1 MYILTFIYTGNIC
14 YFMDKNEINEP
25 EHTWLV
31 IIENIY
37 GENIIENIILG
48 TFHGVDRKTVLER
61 IVAEQKCSAEYV
73 KLYRLVDDSS

>member
-1 MYILTFIYTGNIC
+1 
-14 YFMDKNEINEP
+14 MDKNKINEP
-25 EHTWLV
+25 EQTWLA

-48 TFHGVDRKTVLER
+48 TFHGVDRRTVLNR
-61 IVAEQKCSAEYV
+61 IVEEQKCPAKYV

>member
-1 MYILTFIYTGNIC
+1 ME
-14 YFMDKNEINEP
+14 KNKVNES
-25 EHTWLV
+25 EQTWMA
-31 IIENIY
+31 IIENAY

-48 TFHGVDRKTVLER
+48 TFHGVDRKTVLDR